1 MLLMSVDPGLTTGVL
16 LYEPITQLRINVVE
30 WKEIRG
36 EEAFTAYAAKARTRG
51 VRFTNCER
59 FIPFNDGTHRT
70 WEPEALYIIG
80 ALRYMFGIDRVDLSQ
95 GPADAHRWGT
105 ETKLEPYVKDPDGP
119 QVGKGGEGHAIMA
132 LKHGLLYTSK
142 GLWQRYAY

>member
-1 MLLMSVDPGLTTGVL
+1 MSVDPGLTTGVI
-16 LYEPITQLRINVVE
+16 LYEPVDRLTINVIE
-30 WKEIRG
+30 WHEIRG
-36 EEAFTAYAAKARTRG
+36 EGAFTTYALAMRKRG
-51 VRFTNCER
+51 VRRVNCER

-80 ALRYMFGIDRVDLSQ
+80 ALRFMYGINRVDLSQ

-105 ETKLEPYVKDPDGP
+105 EKKLDPYVNDDPH
-119 QVGKGGEGHAIMA
+119 VGKGGEGHAIMA

-142 GLWQRYAY
+142 GLWFRYA